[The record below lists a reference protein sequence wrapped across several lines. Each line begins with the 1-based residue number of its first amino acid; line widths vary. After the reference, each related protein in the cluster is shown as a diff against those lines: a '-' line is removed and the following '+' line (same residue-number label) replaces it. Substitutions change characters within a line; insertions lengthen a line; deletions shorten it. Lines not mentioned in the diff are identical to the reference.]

1 MCQVQITT
9 AAAEAAM
16 TGQLK
21 KLTLEIE
28 AAIGCNTKISG
39 IVSAYHPETL
49 GLNPH
54 HNIYAFFNLGIQ
66 FNLYIVILMKCEKNE
81 NKQKIGSDWPF

>member
-1 MCQVQITT
+1 MPVMCQVQITT

-28 AAIGCNTKISG
+28 AAIGRHT
-39 IVSAYHPETL
+39 
-49 GLNPH
+49 
-54 HNIYAFFNLGIQ
+54 
-66 FNLYIVILMKCEKNE
+66 
-81 NKQKIGSDWPF
+81 